1 VQFVKIFFAL
11 INVLCVYNLFYSP
24 MVMHLVILQEP
35 PLEIIEGKKEKQKNP
50 IRSYSS
56 PQMECKYN
64 SFLIN
69 MAVKSKSLEHV

>member
-1 VQFVKIFFAL
+1 
-11 INVLCVYNLFYSP
+11 

>member
-1 VQFVKIFFAL
+1 
-11 INVLCVYNLFYSP
+11 
-24 MVMHLVILQEP
+24 MHLVILQEP

-69 MAVKSKSLEHV
+69 MAVKSKSLEHVWGYIYHDKWNHGIIWF